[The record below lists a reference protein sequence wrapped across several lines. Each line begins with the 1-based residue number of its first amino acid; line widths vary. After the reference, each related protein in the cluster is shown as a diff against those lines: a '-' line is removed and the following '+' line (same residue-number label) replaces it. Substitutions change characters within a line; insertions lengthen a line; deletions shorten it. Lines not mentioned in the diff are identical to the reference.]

1 MVEREIVGGSGGGKW
16 QKIPCSHCKGEG
28 KCDCYNCC
36 REVHRAVVGTTLF
49 NDDYIEEYKEKEIKV
64 KCSVC
69 KGLGFLLID
78 EDGNIKV
85 PKIKE

>member
-1 MVEREIVGGSGGGKW
+1 MAEREVIGEKGKFER
-16 QKIPCSHCKGEG
+16 ISCSHCKGEG
-28 KCDCYNCC
+28 KCDCYTCC
-36 REVHRAVVGTTLF
+36 NEAVDADLSP
-49 NDDYIEEYKEKEIKV
+49 DDYIEEFKEKEIKV

-69 KGLGFLLID
+69 KGFGFLLID